1 MFENYL
7 LRIQKVDFKE
17 CENKYREDNKSIFN
31 VEYNINQMIIDVI
44 KEKEKFND
52 ELIKLKI
59 NKEQIMTKCYNIL
72 RVFYLMRSDLIYKKS
87 IISLIYAFLF
97 VEENEFNTFSKIYNL
112 ICNND
117 IIKFYIDDE
126 EYIIKAIDFFG
137 NLIKTKLPRIHRH
150 FKNLGISYDLFFISW
165 ITELFSSSLDLK
177 LWIRIIDL
185 YLLDGEYILYQ
196 TGITILSI
204 QEDDLLDLTIIDILN
219 LIKRLPSKYEIK
231 NFLQKMKNYEDIMT
245 EYVQWKNED
254 EIGTQKLQLF
264 ETIFNEE
271 S

>member
-1 MFENYL
+1 
-7 LRIQKVDFKE
+7 
-17 CENKYREDNKSIFN
+17 
-31 VEYNINQMIIDVI
+31 MIIDMI

-137 NLIKTKLPRIHRH
+137 NLIKTKLYA
-150 FKNLGISYDLFFISW
+150 N
-165 ITELFSSSLDLK
+165 TE
-177 LWIRIIDL
+177 
-185 YLLDGEYILYQ
+185 
-196 TGITILSI
+196 
-204 QEDDLLDLTIIDILN
+204 
-219 LIKRLPSKYEIK
+219 IKRI
-231 NFLQKMKNYEDIMT
+231 NFML
-245 EYVQWKNED
+245 
-254 EIGTQKLQLF
+254 
-264 ETIFNEE
+264 
-271 S
+271 